1 MPVTSIGVRV
11 FYDCDSL
18 TSVTIGNSVT
28 SIGDC
33 AFSGCDS
40 LVEVID
46 KSTLGI
52 TKGSTGNGYVA
63 YYALEVHSGES
74 KIVNKNGYLFYT
86 YDGVNYLVKYAGSDT
101 QLTLPAHYNGE
112 NYNIYKYAFLCCY
125 SLTSITIPNSVT
137 SIGSHAFEYC
147 SSLTSATIGNS
158 VTSIGSYAFNGCSSL
173 VEVIDKS
180 SLDITKGS
188 YGNGYVASCAL
199 EVHSGESKIVNN
211 NGYLFYTYDG
221 VNYLVKYAGSDTQLT
236 LPAHYNGE
244 NYKIHNYAFYGCDS
258 LTSITIPNSVT
269 GIGDYAFACCYS
281 LVEVIDK
288 SSLSITTRS
297 TGNGYVAL
305 YALEVHSG
313 ESKIKT
319 QGDYQFYTVGGVN
332 YLVNYVGSDTELT
345 LPANYNEENYVIN
358 KYAFYYND
366 KITKVT
372 IPDSVTI
379 IGYEAFAYCDSLT
392 SVTIPNS
399 VTNIGD
405 EAFMNCDSLTSVT
418 IPNSVTSIG
427 NYAFYHCSNLTSI
440 KYRGTQEQWGNI
452 SKSSANIPSSC
463 IITYNYTGA

>member
-1 MPVTSIGVRV
+1 M
-11 FYDCDSL
+11 
-18 TSVTIGNSVT
+18 
-28 SIGDC
+28 
-33 AFSGCDS
+33 
-40 LVEVID
+40 
-46 KSTLGI
+46 
-52 TKGSTGNGYVA
+52 
-63 YYALEVHSGES
+63 
-74 KIVNKNGYLFYT
+74 
-86 YDGVNYLVKYAGSDT
+86 
-101 QLTLPAHYNGE
+101 
-112 NYNIYKYAFLCCY
+112 
-125 SLTSITIPNSVT
+125 
-137 SIGSHAFEYC
+137 
-147 SSLTSATIGNS
+147 
-158 VTSIGSYAFNGCSSL
+158 
-173 VEVIDKS
+173 
-180 SLDITKGS
+180 
-188 YGNGYVASCAL
+188 
-199 EVHSGESKIVNN
+199 
-211 NGYLFYTYDG
+211 
-221 VNYLVKYAGSDTQLT
+221 
-236 LPAHYNGE
+236 PAHYNGE